1 MRHFNERT
9 ETSRNQS
16 SRHWKTSITRVSSD
30 VFTKHPFVRSSS
42 DRTINQRRSEDDNNQ
57 PFNSSFYSPFDSNNQ
72 AKSSSLSTII
82 TKRTQRTNY
91 DNQRTFVPMPTTT
104 ENHSQSNN
112 DGE

>member
-1 MRHFNERT
+1 LRHFNERT
-9 ETSRNQS
+9 EASRIQS
-16 SRHWKTSITRVSSD
+16 SRHWETSTTRVSSD

-42 DRTINQRRSEDDNNQ
+42 DRTINRRRPEDDTVNN
-57 PFNSSFYSPFDSNNQ
+57 SFHSPFDSHNQ

-91 DNQRTFVPMPTTT
+91 NTQRTFVPMPTTT
-104 ENHSQSNN
+104 ENHSQLNN